1 LSKLINIPF
10 PEGVNSDAPVSKLED
25 SESPIIR
32 NVMTR
37 YLPTQVIPR
46 NGIPVVTSWSLALD
60 GTDQWAE
67 ADGWFPYFAAPSHD
81 GRTFL
86 IGTTDGTCKW
96 APYYQPTDL
105 PDYKDDFLYK
115 KGYGFIEV
123 DLTIEPDPNDPYD
136 PSYNMSYGTWKS
148 GGDKGIQANFWG
160 QWAHYDGMT
169 FICAAADTVN
179 GTATVKYAAKFSDPA
194 STTKGQSQ
202 SWNYAA
208 LPGAENILP
217 LAFLQAWSGRVTISA
232 STSRNESVTITPTAE
247 ENKYSTKI
255 SAVDSKYVGRIA
267 WHAAGTAKPLTHYE
281 YKIKSTTHF
290 ERPYLLGLKKDEG
303 PTSTNMIGEYAPV
316 VHAPIGS
323 HTLAVFRER
332 VFGARGHIS
341 QTWADTLHQGFPEA
355 IEGVGGYYGNAVVW
369 SQPGAPTK
377 WPTTNY
383 AIVDNDDADPI
394 TAMYAMDDALYIF
407 KATRTYRMV
416 GYDEESFSVEKV
428 SNVVGCPYPNG
439 VTAYEGTMYF
449 VSDDAVY
456 SMTNGE
462 LENLTVTG
470 SGKGISNLLAER
482 PWALH
487 KSRQQELQGTPMYEH
502 YWPTVA
508 VTPDGH
514 LLMCCQDIK
523 GGYDPLKL
531 TDNFCYDI
539 ATGTWSEWGYYNKA
553 LNPMRVLQG
562 PTGRVYGI
570 HHSFMTELT
579 DVWNPTAKQLPVYDE
594 VPNLTPEYL
603 HWYEAP
609 DMYTGDIWI
618 GRQWQMEMLKSAL
631 TRTPVP
637 VQMDVYVSS
646 PGSTTRINEMQ
657 IDHGIYAEAEYIKP
671 TWQVSFAS
679 DPDMR
684 EVIDTHTIKP
694 RVKGKADTVGLDEY
708 HFSDR
713 LLNTFQ
719 REGQT
724 IRIVFTCLTD
734 ITDNPPESY
743 RLYNVFMVA
752 EQVRTLGV
760 DNSPTK

>member
-1 LSKLINIPF
+1 MSKLINIPF
-10 PEGVNSDAPVSKLED
+10 PEGVNSDAPVSKLDE

-46 NGIPVVTSWSLALD
+46 NGIPVVTSWSLAPDD
-60 GTDQWAE
+60 GDQWAE

-81 GRTFL
+81 GRRFL

-105 PDYKDDFLYK
+105 PKSKYKDDFLYK

-123 DLTIEPDPNDPYD
+123 DLEVPVEADDPMANL
-136 PSYNMSYGTWKS
+136 SYGTWKS
-148 GGDKGIQANFWG
+148 GADKGIQANFWG
-160 QWAHYDGMT
+160 LWAHYDGMT
-169 FICAAADTVN
+169 FICAAADTIN
-179 GTATVKYAAKFSDPA
+179 GTATVKYG
-194 STTKGQSQ
+194 KGS
-202 SWNYAA
+202 S
-208 LPGAENILP
+208 AEWTYSAGKENVLP
-217 LAFLQAWSGRVTISA
+217 LAYLQAWSGLATLGDTTDDRIEDKEV
-232 STSRNESVTITPTAE
+232 TPTAPASDVP
-247 ENKYSTKI
+247 YGTQ
-255 SAVDSKYVGRIA
+255 VDTDLADHNGRLT
-267 WHAAGTAKPLTHYE
+267 WHKAGTAKSAAHFT
-281 YKIKSTTHF
+281 YKIKSAKHL
-290 ERPYLLGLKKDEG
+290 ERPYLLGLRKSEG
-303 PTSTNMIGEYAPV
+303 PTTLSVVGDYAPV
-316 VHAPIGS
+316 VNAPIGS

-332 VFGARGHIS
+332 VFGARAHIT
-341 QTWADTLHQGFPEA
+341 QTATDMGLAEFPRA
-355 IEGVGGYYGNAVVW
+355 IDGVGGYYGNAVVW

-377 WPTTNY
+377 WPTINY

-416 GYDEESFSVEKV
+416 GYDEDSFSIEKV

-456 SMTNGE
+456 AMTGGE
-462 LENLTVTG
+462 LENLTMTG

-487 KSRQQELQGTPMYEH
+487 KNRTQELQGTPMYEH

-609 DMYTGDIWI
+609 DRYTGDIWI

-657 IDHGIYAEAEYIKP
+657 IDHGIYAEAEYDKP

-760 DNSPTK
+760 DNTPTN

>member
-1 LSKLINIPF
+1 MSKLINIPF

-46 NGIPVVTSWSLALD
+46 NGIPVVTSWALALD
-60 GTDQWAE
+60 GSDQWAE
-67 ADGWFPYFAAPSHD
+67 ADGWFPYFAAPAHD

-96 APYYQPTDL
+96 ASYYQPTDL
-105 PDYKDDFLYK
+105 PKPEYKNEFLYN

-123 DLTIEPDPNDPYD
+123 SLMIPTTPDDPMA
-136 PSYNMSYGTWKS
+136 NLSYGTWKS
-148 GGDKGIQANFWG
+148 GGSKGIQANFWG

-169 FICAAADTVN
+169 FICAAADTIN

-202 SWNYAA
+202 NWNYAA

-217 LAFLQAWSGRVTISA
+217 LAFLQAWSGRVTISP
-232 STSRNESVTITPTAE
+232 SDSRNESVTITPTAE

-255 SAVDSKYVGRIA
+255 SAVDSKHVGRIA

-316 VHAPIGS
+316 VNAPIGS
-323 HTLAVFRER
+323 HTLTVFRER

-407 KATRTYRMV
+407 KATRTYRMI

-487 KSRQQELQGTPMYEH
+487 KNREQELQGTPMYEY

-553 LNPMRVLQG
+553 LNPLRVMQG
-562 PTGRVYGI
+562 PTGRVYGV

-579 DVWNPTAKQLPVYDE
+579 DVWNPTANQLPVYDE

-609 DMYTGDIWI
+609 NVYEAPIWH
-618 GRQWQMEMLKSAL
+618 GKSWGEEMLKSAL

-694 RVKGKADTVGLDEY
+694 RVKDKADTVGLDEY

-760 DNSPTK
+760 DNSPTE